1 MTRAAHA
8 PLRPQVVQQ
17 LFFQCSPGL
26 NEQATVNRFV
36 GHAQALVVGILVL
49 QPPGNLLGRP
59 VQDQSTRNDVPQ
71 LAVLGK
77 QAALRTQ
84 GRNPSLLICIM
95 GTIGRSA
102 TMASDLPAHGGG
114 RSIQASR
121 YLTNRGTRSDPSG
134 DVLSLRHGKR
144 PSRAAAECWSNPS
157 ARQQHSANTAVR
169 LVKSAPNLMQR
180 LSCLPAAPN
189 VTLLDRRKPK
199 PHPSSHA
206 NTTFTEQI
214 YIRWCCIDLSN
225 APRQSGSIAPCDLSA
240 RSVANAGIK
249 WRSSLE
255 WSVYEFENMGS
266 DQHSSFGPGRWN
278 VLGTMARVEPVHAY
292 IQAGSLS
299 RYRGPHEPKYGIRH
313 EHSDPGCTVVDSS
326 GSVLLVQQTL
336 PHFLFD

>member
-1 MTRAAHA
+1 MARAAHA

-26 NEQATVNRFV
+26 HEQATVNRFV

-77 QAALRTQ
+77 HTALRTQ
-84 GRNPSLLICIM
+84 GRNPSLLICIR
-95 GTIGRSA
+95 GTIGRPA
-102 TMASDLPAHGGG
+102 TRASDLPAHGGG

-121 YLTNRGTRSDPSG
+121 YLTNRGTRSDPSR
-134 DVLSLRHGKR
+134 DVLSLRHGER

-157 ARQQHSANTAVR
+157 ARQQHRANTAVR
-169 LVKSAPNLMQR
+169 LVQSAPNLMQR
-180 LSCLPAAPN
+180 LSRLPAAPN

-199 PHPSSHA
+199 PHLSSHA

-225 APRQSGSIAPCDLSA
+225 APPQSGITRNTSQTDRTSSGLSA
-240 RSVANAGIK
+240 TRARCRGWGRIRRST
-249 WRSSLE
+249 
-255 WSVYEFENMGS
+255 
-266 DQHSSFGPGRWN
+266 GPGEER
-278 VLGTMARVEPVHAY
+278 P
-292 IQAGSLS
+292 
-299 RYRGPHEPKYGIRH
+299 RGGGR
-313 EHSDPGCTVVDSS
+313 G
-326 GSVLLVQQTL
+326 GGGGG
-336 PHFLFD
+336 